1 MRHNFCSQVSRVF
14 PSLSRLSAEQSRNP
28 CLGHCR
34 LCSRRSSCCR
44 CNLPRLQV
52 LSSHVHNKIF
62 LQPSSPGE
70 RRTTN
75 LYPPTKEREIKM
87 RVRACTRCDVQSKK
101 YLPQILDHRD
111 TRWAFPQS
119 NHQSV
124 QHLHINSNY
133 PVSTSWP

>member
-14 PSLSRLSAEQSRNP
+14 PSLRLSSKQIRNP

-34 LCSRRSSCCR
+34 LCSRRPSR
-44 CNLPRLQV
+44 CSRDLPCLQV
-52 LSSHVHNKIF
+52 LSSFAHVEIF

-70 RRTTN
+70 RGTTN
-75 LYPPTKEREIKM
+75 LYPPTMEREFKRM
-87 RVRACTRCDVQSKK
+87 HACTKCDVQSKK

-124 QHLHINSNY
+124 QYLPINSNY